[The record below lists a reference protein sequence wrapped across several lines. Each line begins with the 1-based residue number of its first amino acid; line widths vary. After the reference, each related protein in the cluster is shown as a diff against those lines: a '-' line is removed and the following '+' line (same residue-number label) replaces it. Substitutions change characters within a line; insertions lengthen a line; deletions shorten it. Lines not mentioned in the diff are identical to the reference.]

1 MGFSENLG
9 LAAAPKCFLESLSN
23 GCVEE
28 QGSQLKYEGVN
39 NAY

>member
-1 MGFSENLG
+1 MGFSVSVG

-23 GCVEE
+23 GCGEE

-39 NAY
+39 NTY